1 MAHTEHT
8 SMKPS
13 RGQSVQTPKYQEH
26 DPSFGSNIFNTST
39 LVNAGLNLAT
49 AGGLVI
55 WVNSK
60 FSSYEEKIDKLVQI
74 IAEQKERIDTH
85 EKFIVKHEQI
95 FRGELP
101 SDISEISN
109 NIESPNT
116 QSQSS
121 RHFQEIQRN
130 APSSPGK
137 KSPVHKLPKRKG
149 KKSSKKIGSK
159 TTTTPTTTS
168 TTTSTTIPSS
178 KTLEVDTVQEEEE
191 DEIDK
196 AIEHFAADE
205 IESVVSS
212 SKISSETSNCEGD
225 VCVIGDDSLK
235 KS

>member
-13 RGQSVQTPKYQEH
+13 RGQPVQTPKYQDH
-26 DPSFGSNIFNTST
+26 DTSFGSNIFNTST

-95 FRGELP
+95 FRGEIP
-101 SDISEISN
+101 SNPGEISN
-109 NIESPNT
+109 DNRSSNT

-121 RHFQEIQRN
+121 QQIQN
-130 APSSPGK
+130 DTLLSHDQQP
-137 KSPVHKLPKRKG
+137 PKRKLPRKKG
-149 KKSSKKIGSK
+149 KKPSKKIGS
-159 TTTTPTTTS
+159 TT

-178 KTLEVDTVQEEEE
+178 KTLEVDTVQKDEQEE

-212 SKISSETSNCEGD
+212 SKIPSEALNCEGD
-225 VCVIGDDSLK
+225 VCVIGDDGLK